1 MLMITATM
9 RLLEMSDSQFPVG
22 NFSFSNGLETASHEH
37 IVHDAATLASYVR
50 AATIQSIYSD
60 GIASLHA
67 YRAAERGD
75 YDDIKRARWCY
86 AWVRNS
92 PNSPCTWPRRRW

>member
-37 IVHDAATLASYVR
+37 IVHDAATPPHMYAPPQSR
-50 AATIQSIYSD
+50 AYTPTA
-60 GIASLHA
+60 
-67 YRAAERGD
+67 
-75 YDDIKRARWCY
+75 
-86 AWVRNS
+86 
-92 PNSPCTWPRRRW
+92 